1 MGKEQVKR
9 ATHLSSAY
17 IILIIYCIHRENVM
31 EDAKASS
38 EKDTEKETRTRG
50 LL

>member
-1 MGKEQVKR
+1 MRKEQVKR

-17 IILIIYCIHRENVM
+17 IILILYCISWKVVM

-38 EKDTEKETRTRG
+38 EIDTEKEARTRG